1 MIACILAGYFS
12 YSVKGQDQSLADSL
26 IHVVDSRNDLS
37 DSTICALLNKISFN
51 STNPDREI
59 SYAEQAI
66 IYAKRIGNERLLAQS
81 LRNVGNGKRSKGNL
95 ASAIDYYLRA
105 GLHYSN
111 IGLELGVAV
120 VYLDLGEVYRKQ
132 DNFDNSKLYYNK
144 SIDILR
150 SENDSIRLGSV
161 LLNTGE
167 LYRIHDLLDTAML
180 YFDEAESIFRKI
192 NFTSRIAYT
201 LGNKGLVFA
210 KQGKNEQA
218 EKNIVEAIQVLEE
231 LSDFDPIAIYQISL
245 ADIYEQRGDLKK
257 ALNYAHSALNIG
269 QEEGLKEQIRDASLK
284 LSELYQTQGYYRK
297 AYNYQSQYITY
308 RDSINNDEVIR
319 KIADLRTEYEVSKK
333 QAEVDLKQ
341 TEVDLL
347 NEQARNNQIV
357 LWSVIVILVLVL
369 FLMYALLKI
378 YRVKVRAIRIVKKR
392 REIITAQRN
401 QLAEANQTKDKFF
414 SIISHDIR
422 GPISNFHGV
431 SQLIQ
436 LLVESDDKE
445 ALLKLGRMLDTSTS
459 EVSSLLDNLLEWAM
473 SQQGRMP
480 YKPEKIKLHQLCNSN
495 LGIMQ
500 NLAAAKQIKLT
511 KKVKEKVTIQADK
524 NSVSTII
531 RNLISNAIKFTPEGG
546 KVDITLSYEITM
558 AVISI
563 QDSGIGIPQEKMSHL
578 FDFKGERSRWGTEG
592 EKGVGLGL
600 TLVNEF
606 VELNN
611 GRVEVES
618 QEGKGTTFKIYLPIL
633 SE

>member
-1 MIACILAGYFS
+1 MGYFT
-12 YSVKGQDQSLADSL
+12 YCAKGQNQALADSL
-26 IHVVDSRNDLS
+26 ISTVESRDDLS

-51 STNPDREI
+51 STNPDKEI
-59 SYAEQAI
+59 YYAEQAI
-66 IYAKRIGNERLLAQS
+66 VYAKKIGNERLLAQS

-95 ASAIDYYLRA
+95 AIAIEYYLKA
-105 GLHYSN
+105 GYHYSN

-150 SENDSIRLGSV
+150 AENDSVRLGSV

-167 LYRIHDLLDTAML
+167 LYRINNLLDTAMS

-192 NFTSRIAYT
+192 DFSSRIAYT

-231 LSDFDPIAIYQISL
+231 LSDFDPIAVYQISL
-245 ADIYEQRGDLKK
+245 ADIYLQRGNFKT
-257 ALNYAHSALNIG
+257 ALNYAHSALTIG
-269 QEEGLKEQIRDASLK
+269 EEEGLKEQIRDASLK
-284 LSELYQTQGYYRK
+284 LSELYQSQRDYRK
-297 AYNYQSQYITY
+297 AYSYQSQYITY
-308 RDSINNDEVIR
+308 RDSINNEETIR
-319 KIADLRTEYEVSKK
+319 KMADLRTEYEVSKK

-347 NEQARNNQIV
+347 NQQARNNQIV
-357 LWSVIVILVLVL
+357 LWSVIVILVLVMGL
-369 FLMYALLKI
+369 TYTLLRI
-378 YRVKVRAIRIVKKR
+378 YQVKVRAIRIVKKR

-401 QLAEANQTKDKFF
+401 QLEEANQTKDKFF

-445 ALLKLGRMLDTSTS
+445 SLLKLGKMLDTSTG
-459 EVSSLLDNLLEWAM
+459 EVSALLDNLLEWAM

-480 YKPEKIKLHQLCNSN
+480 YKPEEIKLHRLCNSN

-500 NLAAAKQIKLT
+500 NLATAKQIRLT
-511 KKVKEKVTIQADK
+511 KKVKEKITIQADK

-531 RNLISNAIKFTPEGG
+531 RNLVSNAIKFTPEGG
-546 KVDITLSYEITM
+546 KVDLSIGYEVNM
-558 AVISI
+558 VMISI
-563 QDSGIGIPQEKMSHL
+563 KDSGIGIPKDKMSHL

-606 VELNN
+606 VELNK

-618 QEGKGTTFKIYLPIL
+618 EEGAGTTFKVYLPIL
-633 SE
+633 NG